1 VRVGLRPV
9 GSWVF
14 TDQERREE
22 PRVSGYAG
30 GGVFARAREAFAE
43 AEGWLSGPGAA
54 GLGHAALEKGIA
66 ARGREIQR
74 LLLQDHLSALAA
86 AEPRLA
92 RVTGPDGVVRTQAE
106 RGRARALA
114 SIFGP
119 VTVSRIAYRAAGVP
133 AVHPLDAELGLPP
146 GRHSHGLAEMTAA
159 EVVRVALEP
168 GCVQVRARTGCRLGT
183 RQAQQLARVAACDF
197 DGFYASRPA
206 PLAVAGEVVV
216 LSCDAKGIRMRPG
229 ELRPRAARQAAAA
242 VPQQDG
248 RLSQG
253 EVRTRRRMAAVGA
266 VWVITPAPR
275 TTADILGPDP
285 RAEGPGTRR
294 KWLTASIAEDAAGV
308 IAAVFAEADRRDPGH
323 ERPWIA
329 LADGNKDQ
337 IAQIKAQA
345 AARGITVTVI
355 CDLIHVTEYL
365 WDATWCFHPRASR
378 DAGGWVRDRTA
389 QILDG
394 GPAGAAAVAAA
405 LRDAAAGLG
414 KTRRT
419 TAEKTAG
426 YLQAKAPYLDYP
438 AALAA
443 GWPIATG
450 VIEGACRHLV
460 KDRMD
465 ITGARWG
472 VATAEAILK
481 LRAIWANG
489 DWDDYWTWHLQQEH
503 QRNHPGYTLAA

>member
-1 VRVGLRPV
+1 VGLRPV

-14 TDQERREE
+14 TDQEKREE
-22 PRVSGYAG
+22 PRVSGYAAG
-30 GGVFARAREAFAE
+30 EVFARAREAFAE
-43 AEGWLSGPGAA
+43 AEGWLSGAGAA

-92 RVTGPDGVVRTQAE
+92 RVTGPDGVERTQAE
-106 RGRARALA
+106 RGRTRALA

-119 VTVSRIAYRAAGVP
+119 VTVSRIAYRAAGVA

-159 EVVRVALEP
+159 EAVRVALEP
-168 GCVQVRARTGCRLGT
+168 GCAQVRARTGCRLGT

-206 PLAVAGEVVV
+206 PLAVPGEVVV

-229 ELRPRAARQAAAA
+229 ELRPRAERAAAGS

-275 TTADILGPDP
+275 TAADILGPDP
-285 RAEGPGTRR
+285 RAEGPETRH
-294 KWLTASIAEDAAGV
+294 KWLTASVAGDTAGV
-308 IAAVFAEADRRDPGH
+308 VAAVFAEADRRDPAR

-345 AARGITVTVI
+345 AARGITVTIIV
-355 CDLIHVTEYL
+355 DLIHVTGYL
-365 WDATWCFHPRASR
+365 WDAAWCFFPRASP
-378 DAGGWVRDRTA
+378 DAGGWVRARTA
-389 QILDG
+389 EILDG
-394 GPAGAAAVAAA
+394 RAAGVAAA
-405 LRDAAAGLG
+405 LREAAAGLG
-414 KTRRT
+414 RTRRK
-419 TAEKTAG
+419 TAARTAG
-426 YLQAKAPYLDYP
+426 YLEAKAPHLDYP
-438 AALAA
+438 EALTA

-472 VATAEAILK
+472 VATAEAILQ
-481 LRAIWANG
+481 LRALHANG
-489 DWDDYWTWHLQQEH
+489 DFDAYWDYHLRREH
-503 QRNHPGYTLAA
+503 ERNHPGYTLAA